1 MIHSGEL
8 RSGKGSH
15 DENFPVASRLI
26 KRQHRPAI
34 LAFYIGINNE
44 IQGILDCG
52 VKAISYLIKLF
63 KRQRRWTGISS
74 MYAQHLL
81 LSPPPTL

>member
-1 MIHSGEL
+1 MKTTGTGRRRATL
-8 RSGKGSH
+8 
-15 DENFPVASRLI
+15 VCA
-26 KRQHRPAI
+26 PAI